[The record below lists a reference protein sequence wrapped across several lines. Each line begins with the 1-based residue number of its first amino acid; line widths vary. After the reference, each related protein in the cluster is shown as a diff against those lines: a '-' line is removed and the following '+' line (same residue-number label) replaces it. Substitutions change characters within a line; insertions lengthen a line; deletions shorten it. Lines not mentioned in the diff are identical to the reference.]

1 MARGALVATAIV
13 VPVALTPAT
22 GASAA
27 MTPTGGGGS
36 GSVDGNRSVITRVG
50 NGKFNKN
57 NFAVNSPSFVKGN
70 QHVFNQNVGGQ
81 AATQNVICKWR
92 RTHCKINQRM
102 LVRDP

>member
-1 MARGALVATAIV
+1 ME
-13 VPVALTPAT
+13 
-22 GASAA
+22 
-27 MTPTGGGGS
+27 
-36 GSVDGNRSVITRVG
+36 GNTSVITRVG

-92 RTHCKINQRM
+92 HTRCKINQRM
-102 LVRDP
+102 YVRDP